1 MNPKQDGGAHATMTP
16 RRSRWTTVLPVGVA
30 VLTVGLIGWSAWPV
44 LRPVHTVEV
53 VQAVFDRASVPPTT
67 GAPAQAPARGAGKT
81 VQAAGWLEAEP
92 FYVACTALADGII
105 ESVEVLEGDRVER
118 GQVVA
123 RMVARDSEIRL
134 AHAEAALAEA
144 QAELARAEV
153 ELRAAQTDWDEPVER
168 ERAIAVGRAALAEA
182 RSELAQ
188 LPALIEA
195 EEAALVRLEEE
206 QSRAEESEQRGAA
219 TDIERIIAQQ
229 MTAAQRA
236 TLEAL
241 RARRPLLEARIRRQE
256 AELRAAER
264 DFEYRIDERRR
275 LEDAKASVALARARV
290 GRAEAARD
298 EAALELERMVIRAP
312 IDGYVQRRLKV
323 PGDKVMLGMDS
334 EHSAHIVHLYD
345 PSRLQVR
352 VDVPLADAANVFA
365 GQTCEVVVEVLPDTT
380 FRGEVLRVTHEADL
394 QKNTLQVKVGVSDP
408 SPLLRPEMLT
418 RVKFLPGDPGGEARS
433 DQRDAPVT
441 TTLVPS
447 GAIRERGGARDVLV
461 VRNRRGDRGVVE
473 AATVEILE
481 QKDGWSRVTGPITP
495 GALLVVGAD
504 DVAPG
509 DRVRF
514 AALKDG
520 EAS

>member
-1 MNPKQDGGAHATMTP
+1 MNPKKDGGAHATMTP
-16 RRSRWTTVLPVGVA
+16 HRSRWTTVLPAGVA
-30 VLTVGLIGWSAWPV
+30 AVTLALIGWSAWPV
-44 LRPVHTVEV
+44 VRPVRPVHV
-53 VQAVFDRASVPPTT
+53 VQAVHDRTESPP
-67 GAPAQAPARGAGKT
+67 APSGGEPARRTGKT

-92 FYVACTALADGII
+92 FYVACSALTDGVI

-123 RMVARDSEIRL
+123 RLVSEDSEFRL
-134 AHAEAALAEA
+134 AFAEAALEGAR
-144 QAELARAEV
+144 AELARAEA

-182 RSELAQ
+182 RSELEQ

-195 EEAALVRLEEE
+195 ERATLVRLEEE

-229 MTAAQRA
+229 RTAAQRA

-241 RARRPLLEARIRRQE
+241 QARRPLLEARVRRRE

-264 DFEYRIDERRR
+264 DFEYRIEERRR
-275 LEDAKASVALARARV
+275 LEDAKARVALARARV
-290 GRAEAARD
+290 GRAQATRD
-298 EAALELERMVIRAP
+298 EAALELERTEIRAP
-312 IDGYVQRRLKV
+312 IGGFVQRRLKV

-334 EHSAHIVHLYD
+334 EHSAHVVHLYD
-345 PSRLQVR
+345 PSRIQVR
-352 VDVPLADAANVFA
+352 VDVPLADAANVFV
-365 GQTCEVVVEVLPDTT
+365 GQACEVVVEVLPDTT

-394 QKNTLQVKVGVSDP
+394 QKNTLQVKVGVTDP

-418 RVKFLPGDPGGEARS
+418 RVKFLGDAAGGGTGSA
-433 DQRDAPVT
+433 QGAPPAS
-441 TTLVPS
+441 TTLVPT
-447 GAIRERGGARDVLV
+447 GAIRERGEIRDVLV
-461 VRNRRGDRGVVE
+461 VRSRRGDRGVVE
-473 AATVEILE
+473 AATVEIVE
-481 QKDGWSRVTGPITP
+481 EREGWSRVRGPIVP

-504 DVAPG
+504 EVAPG
-509 DRVRF
+509 ERVRVS
-514 AALKDG
+514 ATKVE